1 MNDTTQMQKDL
12 EFLVQEVKTLRKERN
27 SLRSRLVEYEEQT
40 QSTAKTEITLRD
52 LNNLTAGILHDLRGG
67 LGVIHNLTGFI
78 LDDLDTD
85 SQLADD
91 VRKIVY
97 SADYCE
103 IVLRNLESL
112 GGTRTIKPSQVN
124 VAQVARDAF
133 FMLQRK
139 LVDVELDIEGSSDES
154 TILAD
159 EGQIQQ
165 MFVNLI
171 KNAAEA
177 MPEGGTL
184 TIRFSPNN
192 GQLTVDIADTGIGIP
207 PENLDQIFDLHF
219 TTKESGF
226 GIGLHIVKEV
236 VKQHNGAITVASGV
250 GQGTTFTITL
260 PIE

>member
-1 MNDTTQMQKDL
+1 MSEKKQMKKDI
-12 EFLVQEVKTLRKERN
+12 EFLVQQVKALRKERN
-27 SLRSRLVEYEEQT
+27 SLQSRLTEYEEQNY
-40 QSTAKTEITLRD
+40 SSAGTEITLKD
-52 LNNLTAGILHDLRGG
+52 LNSLTAGILHDLRGG
-67 LGVIHNLTGFI
+67 LGVVHNLTGFI
-78 LDDLDTD
+78 LDDIDAT

-91 VRKIVY
+91 IRKIAY

-112 GGTRTIKPSQVN
+112 GGTRTIKPSQVDLE
-124 VAQVARDAF
+124 QVARNAF

-139 LVDVELDIEGSSDES
+139 LVDVELEIETSPDTP

-184 TIRFSPNN
+184 FVRFTSRN
-192 GQLTVDIADTGIGIP
+192 GQLAMEVTDAGVGIP
-207 PENLDQIFDLHF
+207 PKDLDQIFDLHF

-226 GIGLHIVKEV
+226 GIGLHIVQEV
-236 VKQHNGAITVASGV
+236 VKHHGGTISVTSEVD
-250 GQGTTFTITL
+250 QGTTFSITL
-260 PIE
+260 PVE